1 MNYVWDL
8 VIKAKAVGIPKEN
21 IKFSAAD
28 TYSPYMELSNEYINS
43 NLIEE
48 KVELNPY
55 YRFYEIFKDMFNI
68 DDKENLEIR
77 NTLFDILIHFLT
89 DMDLKQGMNKKEY
102 YIKFILKDIKNDVFG
117 KILGKS
123 LKLFNDT
130 EKDMLSRNI
139 LRLYITGQ
147 SLYLLKDSIKKLFKH
162 SMIYTNCEEK
172 DELLFYIGE
181 EKNDEKI
188 AKLEFV
194 KEIFLPIKFNTKTY
208 WKNHFGVIEVKETMT
223 IGDIVIY

>member
-8 VIKAKAVGIPKEN
+8 VIKAKALGIPKEKL
-21 IKFSAAD
+21 KFSAAE
-28 TYSPYMELSNEYINS
+28 TYSPYMELSNAYINS
-43 NLIEE
+43 KLIEE
-48 KVELNPY
+48 EVELNPY
-55 YRFYEIFKDMFNI
+55 YRFYEIFKDMFSLDNE
-68 DDKENLEIR
+68 ENLEVR

-102 YIKFILKDIKNDVFG
+102 YIKFILQDIKKDVFG
-117 KILGKS
+117 KIPKEDLEF
-123 LKLFNDT
+123 FN
-130 EKDMLSRNI
+130 EAEQDMLAGNI

-147 SLYLLKDSIKKLFKH
+147 SLYLLKDSIRKLFKH
-162 SMIYTNCEEK
+162 SMIYVNCEEK

-181 EKNDEKI
+181 EKKDEKL

-208 WKNHFGVIEVKETMT
+208 WKNHFGVIDVNETMT
-223 IGDIVIY
+223 IGSIVIY